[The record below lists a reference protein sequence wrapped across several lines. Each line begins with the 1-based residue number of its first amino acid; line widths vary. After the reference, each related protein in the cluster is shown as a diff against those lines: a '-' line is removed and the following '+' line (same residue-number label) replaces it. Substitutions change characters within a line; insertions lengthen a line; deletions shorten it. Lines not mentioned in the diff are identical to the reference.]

1 MPVNGQE
8 VASAAMQWIGTKY
21 VWGGTGSSPG
31 QGVDCS
37 RLVQAILAGFGIKI
51 SRTTYTQINEG
62 NKIAFQDLQVGDLV
76 FFDTDRSTGGPDH
89 VGMYIG
95 SGEFIHAPRP
105 GDSVKVS
112 KINDGYYGKLFMGGR
127 RPYGLE
133 GGGYDS
139 MDADTSGPAVPRL
152 GPEELAAEYGWAYGF
167 LNSNDELR
175 GLFEQAVAGTWTSAQ
190 FQAKLRQTEWWKTN
204 SASVRQ
210 AQMEAATDP
219 ATYAAKVQAASFMV
233 RDTAAEMGAIIPE
246 GLMSKIGEDFVRTGM
261 SDEELR
267 HSLGKYIDFTVEG
280 TLAGQAGMAEIRLKQ
295 LAYANGVQIAPDSI
309 KNYAQMIAMGVST
322 MEQAEQNVRN
332 LATSMF
338 PTYGEQIAAGI
349 NVQDIAR
356 PYSEMAAREL
366 ELSPAEVGLDN
377 QLVKQGING
386 LNRNGQPFGMTL
398 NQYQAHLRSTP
409 QWLKTNGARESIMKV
424 GSDVLRSMGVVQ

>member
-1 MPVNGQE
+1 MAVSGKD
-8 VASAAMQWIGTKY
+8 VAAAAMQWIGTKY

-37 RLVQAILAGFGIKI
+37 RLVQAVLAGFGINI

-95 SGEFIHAPRP
+95 EGKFIHAPRP

-112 KINDGYYGKLFMGGR
+112 QINDGYYGKLFMGAR
-127 RPYGLE
+127 RPYGME

-139 MDADTSGPAVPRL
+139 LDADTSGPSVPRL
-152 GPEELAAEYGWAYGF
+152 GPEELAAQYGWAYGF
-167 LNSNDELR
+167 LNSNDEIR

-190 FQAKLRQTEWWKTN
+190 FQAKLRQTNWWKNN
-204 SASVRQ
+204 SSTMRQ
-210 AQMEAATDP
+210 AQAEAFSDP
-219 ATYAAKVQAASFMV
+219 ATFAAKIQAASFKV
-233 RDTAAEMGAIIPE
+233 RETAAEMGAILPE
-246 GLMSKIGEDFVRTGM
+246 NMFARIGEDFVRTGM
-261 SDEELR
+261 TDEELR

-295 LAYANGVQIAPDSI
+295 LAYANGVQLSPESI
-309 KNYAQMIAMGVST
+309 RNYAQMIAMGVST

-332 LATSMF
+332 LAVSMF

-356 PYSEMAAREL
+356 PYMEMASKEL
-366 ELSPAEVGLDN
+366 EVAPIEVTLNN
-377 QLVKQGING
+377 QLVKQGLNG
-386 LNRNGQPFGMTL
+386 LNQNGQPFGMTL
-398 NQYQAHLRSTP
+398 NQYQRHLRSTP
-409 QWLKTNGARESIMKV
+409 QWLQTNGARESVMKV
-424 GSDVLRSMGVVQ
+424 GSDVLRSMGVIQ